1 MGKVNRLT
9 ASVAMTV
16 TATVLLAPA
25 VAAAEPSPSPALSTV
40 LVAPAGTYFEST
52 DPTQD
57 GPVTLADYAGTD
69 SLVLDELRRDGFV
82 QAYERT
88 WVDQD
93 RKHVVVEEV
102 VAFGGHRDAASWLNT
117 FKGLTTSQYLV
128 RPITANGVDSYVGN
142 HYADTSTPLYYDQG
156 VFIKGNDFFE
166 VGAISKAD
174 DLGDIATA
182 QAKREFDAAPG
193 YSISPNQWP
202 ENAGK
207 SSFNIA
213 AAALP
218 LAIGGGFVFVILIL
232 VTLVVVVLLTRRR
245 QPQMAPFAP
254 VGPATVASG
263 PLMSQDGRYWWDG
276 RGWRDA
282 TTEVPPDAM
291 KSPDG
296 FYWWDSRTWR
306 PKPATSP
313 TGPSEPQPPEP
324 PSPQA
329 PPG

>member
-1 MGKVNRLT
+1 
-9 ASVAMTV
+9 
-16 TATVLLAPA
+16 
-25 VAAAEPSPSPALSTV
+25 LSTV

-57 GPVTLADYAGTD
+57 GPVTLGDYAGTD
-69 SLVLDELRRDGFV
+69 SLVLDELKRDGFL

-102 VAFGGHRDAASWLNT
+102 VAFSGHRDAASWLNT
-117 FKGLTTSQYLV
+117 FKGLTTSQYQV
-128 RPITANGVDSYVGN
+128 RPITANGVDSYFGN
-142 HYADTSTPLYYDQG
+142 HYADTTTPLYYDQG

-207 SSFNIA
+207 SSFNLA

-232 VTLVVVVLLTRRR
+232 VIVILLTRRR
-245 QPQMAPFAP
+245 QPQIAPFAPFAPFAP
-254 VGPATVASG
+254 VRPTTTASG
-263 PLMSQDGRYWWDG
+263 PLMSQDGRFWWDG

-291 KSPDG
+291 KSSDG

-306 PKPATSP
+306 PMPPPSP
-313 TGPSEPQPPEP
+313 TSPSEPQPPPELP
-324 PSPQA
+324 GPQT